1 MATEHSTA
9 VEHLSLETLDKV
21 KHALFEAAGLF
32 DALDQFDL
40 PEGEFIGMGER
51 GIGVSADT
59 VFSAL
64 IEHGK
69 RLTREAL
76 DALEPSAG
84 GDSNG

>member
-21 KHALFEAAGLF
+21 KHALTEAAGLF

-40 PEGEFIGMGER
+40 SEGDTIEMGER
-51 GIGVSADT
+51 CIGVPADT
-59 VFSAL
+59 VFHAL

-69 RLTREAL
+69 TLTRDAI
-76 DALEPSAG
+76 DALEPAQ
-84 GDSNG
+84 GDSNV